1 MILVSSLTFSY
12 HPREDR
18 MIFTVNH
25 NDPVKRLDFLVTRR
39 KLIELLNGFDEILI
53 NLCDNGKIFKELYHN
68 QEPLEKPQ
76 EVKKVEEKKEEVS
89 KEDKKE
95 EKKDSKPESK
105 SNDNDKTEP
114 KEKAL
119 EQPKWEK
126 SISSNELNFTKN
138 KEPLLLDAI
147 SYTKKKNL
155 ITFKFISNKQQHA
168 ASIMTCETF
177 QRTLSSLMR
186 VIPFVHWGISPHI
199 LD

>member
-25 NDPVKRLDFLVTRR
+25 NDVEKRLDFLVTRR

-53 NLCDNGKIFKELYHN
+53 NLCDNGKVFKALYHN
-68 QEPLEKPQ
+68 QEPLEKP
-76 EVKKVEEKKEEVS
+76 EEEIKSKKEEDS
-89 KEDKKE
+89 KDNKE
-95 EKKDSKPESK
+95 ESKKDSKSEE
-105 SNDNDKTEP
+105 KTEQ

-119 EQPKWEK
+119 EKPKWEK
-126 SISSNELNFTKN
+126 TISSKELNFTKN
-138 KEPLLLDAI
+138 KEPILLDAI

-168 ASIMTCETF
+168 ASIMTCDTF